1 MSGNNNPEWVSLT
14 HEEPVDPQRRIIDP
28 HHHFW
33 GADDCHDLG
42 HAYPHEQLLEEMG
55 GHNVVGSIYIECD
68 AAWHADG
75 PEHLRPVGETVSVA
89 AQAKRTENSR
99 APIMGIVGYADLKL
113 GDRVQDVL
121 DAHAVVG
128 NGLFKGTRLASVKTA
143 DVVGLTFDQIVARI
157 RSRPVF
163 TDPAFRDGIKCL
175 GRNGYSM
182 DAFIISYQLPL
193 LAELARDLPDMIFI
207 ANHIGAPMFN
217 AASATDG
224 DRQAVMANWRESVR
238 TMTPC
243 PNIFVKVGGLGME
256 AMFGL
261 NWSKQP
267 KPPTSDDILALWGDD
282 LRFLID
288 TIGPARC
295 MFESNFPV
303 DRHAAGYTVLW
314 NAFQKLAASYSE
326 AEQEDLFSGTAK
338 RAYRIS

>member
-1 MSGNNNPEWVSLT
+1 MSGTSNPEWISLT
-14 HEEPVDPQRRIIDP
+14 HEEPVDPKRRIIDP

-55 GHNVVGSIYIECD
+55 GHNVVGSVYIECD
-68 AAWHADG
+68 AAWYSDG
-75 PEHLRPVGETVSVA
+75 PEHLRPVGETASVA

-113 GDRVQDVL
+113 GDRVQEVL
-121 DAHAVVG
+121 DAHAEAG
-128 NGLFKGTRLASVKTA
+128 NGLFKGTRLASVRTA
-143 DVVGLTFDQIVARI
+143 DVVGLSFDQILAKI
-157 RSRPVF
+157 RSRPVY
-163 TDPAFRDGIKCL
+163 TDPAYRDGIKRL
-175 GRNGYSM
+175 GASGFSM
-182 DAFIISYQLPL
+182 DAFIISYQLPQF
-193 LAELARDLPDMIFI
+193 AELARDLPDMIFI
-207 ANHIGAPMFN
+207 ANHIGAPMYN
-217 AASATDG
+217 AASASDG
-224 DRQAVMANWRESVR
+224 DRQAVMANWREAVQ
-238 TMTPC
+238 TMAPS

-267 KPPTSDDILALWGDD
+267 KPPTSDDVLALWGDD

-303 DRHAAGYTVLW
+303 DRHAVGYTVLW

-326 AEQEDLFSGTAK
+326 AEQEDLFSGTAM
-338 RAYRIS
+338 RAYRL